1 MPGLLYVAVTT
12 MAGSIIARRRM
23 LPIRMLTPVVVAV
36 GAGWYFLP
44 ETSRN
49 VGDLLWE
56 WEKMVPEV
64 AEKHLAVREAGEKAW
79 GATEKAIRE
88 GRREVDEKVA
98 LGRRTVEGWVK
109 KSGSE

>member
-1 MPGLLYVAVTT
+1 

-23 LPIRMLTPVVVAV
+23 LPIKALTPVAVAV

-56 WEKMVPEV
+56 WEKRVPGV
-64 AEKHLAVREAGEKAW
+64 AENHLAVREAAEKAW
-79 GATEKAIRE
+79 KTTEKTVRE
-88 GRREVDEKVA
+88 GRREVDEVVSK
-98 LGRRTVEGWVK
+98 GRKTVEGWVK